1 MNEKIIDFT
10 IGADP
15 EFALLNS
22 RGRVVP
28 AEDWVSE
35 DEGTEFGAD
44 GNGTTFEVR
53 PGPSKEPL
61 EVVGNIHD
69 IFVRTSLQEP
79 DLLKFN
85 WVAGTWRG
93 GYPLGGHVHFGLT
106 ERQIAHRSAVD
117 FLDHYLGVVTLLL
130 EIKKEGL
137 KRREDG
143 YGGMGDLREQTWGFE
158 YRPMSSWLSTPYI
171 SAAVLCLSKTI
182 MYEVM
187 NNSKFEWHKFAV
199 VEDFSKMNQKRIF
212 ELFPKIWADITKM
225 HLYQLYKPYI
235 DLIYFLVTN
244 KLTWLPATSMKESWG
259 ICDMKA
265 CIKEQ
270 IGIDVLWHRYNTEQE
285 VAQ

>member
-1 MNEKIIDFT
+1 
-10 IGADP
+10 
-15 EFALLNS
+15 
-22 RGRVVP
+22 
-28 AEDWVSE
+28 
-35 DEGTEFGAD
+35 
-44 GNGTTFEVR
+44 
-53 PGPSKEPL
+53 
-61 EVVGNIHD
+61 
-69 IFVRTSLQEP
+69 
-79 DLLKFN
+79 
-85 WVAGTWRG
+85 
-93 GYPLGGHVHFGLT
+93 
-106 ERQIAHRSAVD
+106 
-117 FLDHYLGVVTLLL
+117 
-130 EIKKEGL
+130 
-137 KRREDG
+137 
-143 YGGMGDLREQTWGFE
+143 
-158 YRPMSSWLSTPYI
+158 
-171 SAAVLCLSKTI
+171 

-199 VEDFSKMNQKRIF
+199 VEDFSKINQKRIF